1 MMRILYRKQKGMTVV
16 EAVIALCVIGLLTG
30 VVISKYQ
37 RTVKA
42 ARESAVKAEL
52 ANVRTSIQLF
62 RMLNGRNPKSLTE
75 LIEKNVMLPARVG
88 ADQYSGSFFKQKYLT
103 ANIVDKKGNMLDAFG
118 NYFCYDPVRGEVRSS
133 TKGCDIW

>member
-1 MMRILYRKQKGMTVV
+1 MRTLFRNQKGVTVV

-30 VVISKYQ
+30 GVITKYQ
-37 RTVKA
+37 RVLQQ

-52 ANVRTSIQLF
+52 ANIRTSIALF
-62 RMLNGRNPKSLTE
+62 KLLNNRNPKSLAE
-75 LIEKNVMLPARVG
+75 LIEKNVMLPARIG
-88 ADQYSGSFFKQKYLT
+88 SDQYSGSFFKQKYLT
-103 ANIVDKKGNMLDAFG
+103 VNVVDEKGNILDAYG